1 MAGKG
6 DRNRTADLVSYENNW
21 DTIFGKKDTNTPAV
35 EAMTNNEF
43 FERISMNSINRLEVI
58 DKTGRAYTHY
68 FSGNEKVRYS
78 LQDDNRTLKIFID
91 EFGSTVI
98 DNAE

>member
-1 MAGKG
+1 M
-6 DRNRTADLVSYENNW
+6 NN
-21 DTIFGKKDTNTPAV
+21 
-35 EAMTNNEF
+35 
-43 FERISMNSINRLEVI
+43 INRLEVI

-68 FSGNEKVRYS
+68 ISGNEHVRYS

-98 DNAE
+98 DNAK

>member
-1 MAGKG
+1 
-6 DRNRTADLVSYENNW
+6 
-21 DTIFGKKDTNTPAV
+21 
-35 EAMTNNEF
+35 MTNNEF

-91 EFGSTVI
+91 ESVYQQPI
-98 DNAE
+98 KVS

>member
-1 MAGKG
+1 
-6 DRNRTADLVSYENNW
+6 
-21 DTIFGKKDTNTPAV
+21 
-35 EAMTNNEF
+35 MTNNEF

-78 LQDDNRTLKIFID
+78 LQDDNRTLKIFI
-91 EFGSTVI
+91 
-98 DNAE
+98 NNR